1 MRVQYNSDS
10 QPTAVPEQE
19 RCLMALDSEKS
30 IWQSFELLL
39 KNIVKIGLFC
49 LNTQT
54 DNYANSKKFV
64 VFMKIY
70 RAEK

>member
-1 MRVQYNSDS
+1 M
-10 QPTAVPEQE
+10 
-19 RCLMALDSEKS
+19 
-30 IWQSFELLL
+30 
-39 KNIVKIGLFC
+39 GLFR